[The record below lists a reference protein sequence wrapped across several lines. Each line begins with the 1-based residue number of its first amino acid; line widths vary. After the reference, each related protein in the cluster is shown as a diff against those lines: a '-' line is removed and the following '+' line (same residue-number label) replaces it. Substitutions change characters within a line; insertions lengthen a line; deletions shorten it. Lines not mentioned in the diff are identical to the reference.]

1 MGQVVARGGHA
12 RVSDPFLKNI
22 ITIPRVCM
30 HVEVR
35 GQLAAIAH
43 MCMHACV
50 THVEGKGQLA
60 HLRSLLPG
68 LESSCLVASFL
79 PC

>member
-30 HVEVR
+30 HVAQYEISEDDW
-35 GQLAAIAH
+35 QEL
-43 MCMHACV
+43 MPP
-50 THVEGKGQLA
+50 
-60 HLRSLLPG
+60 LRHG
-68 LESSCLVASFL
+68 LQE
-79 PC
+79 